1 MSADRSVIGSPVG
14 SPVTGPDGVDV
25 FELGAEH
32 EQVVFCND
40 HATGLKAI
48 VAIHSTALGPGLG
61 GTRFYPYPT
70 TAEAIRDVLNLSRG
84 MSYKAA
90 LAGLDLGGGK
100 AVIIGDPMKDKTE
113 ALLRAYGRFVQAIG
127 GRYYTAC
134 DVGTYSEDMDVVA
147 RECRFVT
154 GRTVAHGGAGDS
166 SVLTA
171 YGVYQGMRASAEA
184 LWGSPT
190 LSGRTVGVAGV
201 GKVGHHLV
209 KHLVDD
215 GAQVV
220 VTDVYQ
226 PAVDR
231 MVKEYGATAVAD
243 ADALVRAEID
253 VYAPC
258 AMGDALTDE
267 VVDALTAKIVCG
279 AANNQLSHPGIE
291 KALADRAHPLR
302 ARLLRELR
310 RADPGRRRARGVQL
324 RAGRAARV
332 EDLRHDQGGL
342 RAGPHRRGHPGRG
355 RRPACRAPDARR
367 RPATRGLP
375 PRLTHRP
382 SRRSALPPDR
392 HTGAIALL

>member
-1 MSADRSVIGSPVG
+1 MSADPSVIGSRLGAPM
-14 SPVTGPDGVDV
+14 TGPDGVDV
-25 FELGAEH
+25 FELGADH

-40 HATGLKAI
+40 HVTGLKAI

-190 LSGRTVGVAGV
+190 LSGRTVGIAGV

-258 AMGDALTDE
+258 AMGDALTDD
-267 VVDALTAKIVCG
+267 VVDVLTAKIVCG

-291 KALADRAHPLR
+291 KALNDRGILYAPDYCVNSGGLIQVADELEGFSFERAEQRASKIYDTTKAVFELARTEAITPAEAADRLAER
-302 ARLLRELR
+302 RMRDVGRL
-310 RADPGRRRARGVQL
+310 
-324 RAGRAARV
+324 
-332 EDLRHDQGGL
+332 
-342 RAGPHRRGHPGRG
+342 
-355 RRPACRAPDARR
+355 
-367 RPATRGLP
+367 RGLYL
-375 PRLTHRP
+375 PR
-382 SRRSALPPDR
+382 
-392 HTGAIALL
+392 